1 MTALAGL
8 RFAPLVP
15 EAVLIGLA
23 VVCLVL
29 VGLAAWRRARGTLAR
44 ALCLAAMLGWLA
56 GPRLVEETRQAL
68 PDIAVLVVDHS
79 ASMAVGQRAA
89 LAEAARAELT
99 RQAAGMAGLELREV
113 AVPEAGRQGT
123 QLFAALG
130 RALAG
135 IPRERLSAVVML
147 TDGQVA
153 DGPKALPAGVPLH
166 VLLAAR
172 GEEVDRRVRL
182 LEAPG
187 WGIVGQTAT
196 LRYVVEDLGAPGG
209 GLARVTLRRDGA
221 APQEG
226 EVPVGVAQTLT
237 VPVDHAGPEV
247 VEIAAA
253 PLAGEVSTANNSA
266 VATLNGVRDRLRV
279 LLVSGAPDPGV
290 RAWRRLLKADPA
302 VDLVHFTILRPPD
315 RDDGT
320 PLNELALIAFP
331 TRELFVEKIRSFD
344 LIVLDRFA
352 NRGILPPAYLANIAD
367 YVRGG
372 GALLVT
378 AGPEF
383 AAPGGLATGPLA
395 AVLPLAPAATG
406 DAPAEVATGAF
417 RPEVTAT
424 GARHPVTA
432 ELTGQAQWGAWY
444 RRVVPR
450 AARGEAL
457 LAAPG
462 GDPLLLLDRV
472 DKGRVALLLSDQIW
486 LWARGHGDAQRSGGG
501 PQAEL
506 LRRTAH
512 WLMGEPELEEEALTA
527 RPDAGRLDAGGPGT
541 EGLAVT
547 RRSLAAGAPPEVT
560 LTGPDG
566 STHRLA
572 LAPDGPGQASG
583 RLAGAAPGVWQ
594 ATDGTRSAFVAVA
607 PPDPPEFADLRAT
620 ATRLAPLARASGG
633 SVHWLAA
640 GVPRLERGSGG
651 AGAIGLPRRGGFQVT
666 GVAETPLLPPAVWPW
681 AALVLILGLALLAW
695 RREGA

>member
-15 EAVLIGLA
+15 EAVLVGLA

-79 ASMAVGQRAA
+79 ASMAVGRRAA

-113 AVPEAGRQGT
+113 VVPEAGRQGT

-147 TDGQVA
+147 TDGQVV
-153 DGPKALPAGVPLH
+153 DVPKALSAGGAAGVPLH

-187 WGIVGQTAT
+187 WGIVGQSVT

-221 APQEG
+221 APQEMD
-226 EVPVGVAQTLT
+226 VPVGAAQTLE
-237 VPVDHAGPEV
+237 VPVDHADPEV

-266 VATLNGVRDRLRV
+266 VVTLNGVRDRLRV

-383 AAPGGLATGPLA
+383 AAPGGLARGPLA
-395 AVLPLAPAATG
+395 AVLPVAPAATG
-406 DAPAEVATGAF
+406 DEPAAVVTGAF

-432 ELTGQAQWGAWY
+432 ELTGQAQWGKWY

-462 GDPLLLLDRV
+462 GDPLLLLDRM

-486 LWARGHGDAQRSGGG
+486 LWARGHGGGG

-527 RPDAGRLDAGGPGT
+527 RLDAGGADT

-547 RRSLAAGAPPEVT
+547 RRSLAAGAPPDVT

-566 STHRLA
+566 ATHRLA
-572 LAPDGPGQASG
+572 LTPDGPGQASG
-583 RLAGAAPGVWQ
+583 RLAGAAPGVWR
-594 ATDGTRSAFVAVA
+594 ASDGTRSAFVAVA
-607 PPDPPEFADLRAT
+607 PADPPEFADLRAT

-633 SVHWLAA
+633 SVHWLEDA
-640 GVPRLERGSGG
+640 GTPRLVRGSGG
-651 AGAIGLPRRGGFQVT
+651 AGTIGLPRRGGFQVT